1 MRILQII
8 ETGGP
13 GGAETVY
20 SMLSRGLRDRGHDVH
35 CLVGEG
41 TWLPG
46 ELRERGFQPY
56 LRENGGSFDV
66 ALLRQIVLLIR
77 RHNVELVHAHLFDA
91 AVYAGV
97 AAAWCGVPCVTTL
110 HGQVD
115 VNRRGLAQRVKASA
129 LRYGSKA
136 VVAVSNSLRTDLQP
150 ALHIPAERFHVVYNG
165 VEQLHSEPPQRLL
178 QPTSQVSSQAFRLI
192 AVGNIRPAKDYP
204 NLLRAVHHLVQRGV
218 AVHLDIVG
226 QPDGQGLFESLQALL
241 HQLGITANVT
251 FHGFVANPRVLLEQA
266 QAFVLASSQEGF
278 SLATIEAMLAGTPVV
293 ATRSGG
299 PEEII
304 ADEETGLL
312 VPVGNHEALAN
323 AIERLMNEVGKA
335 SALAVAAE
343 QSARTRFSVTA
354 MLDRYEQIFADVR
367 S

>member
-1 MRILQII
+1 
-8 ETGGP
+8 
-13 GGAETVY
+13 
-20 SMLSRGLRDRGHDVH
+20 MLSRGLRDRGHDVH

-66 ALLRQIVLLIR
+66 ALLRQIVSLIR

-115 VNRRGLAQRVKASA
+115 VSRRGLAQRVKASA

-136 VVAVSNSLRTDLQP
+136 VVAVSNSLRDDLQP
-150 ALHIPAERFHVVYNG
+150 ALRIPAKRFHVVYNG
-165 VEQLHSEPPQRLL
+165 VEQLHSDLPDRTIQTGRQDEE
-178 QPTSQVSSQAFRLI
+178 QVFRLI

-226 QPDGQGLFESLQALL
+226 QPDGQGLFESLQALV
-241 HQLGITANVT
+241 QELGIPTHVK

-304 ADEETGLL
+304 DDGETGLL
-312 VPVGNHEALAN
+312 VPVNDSTALAE
-323 AIERLMNEVGKA
+323 AVERLAENPERTKQMVEAA
-335 SALAVAAE
+335 S
-343 QSARTRFSVTA
+343 QRARTRFSVPT
-354 MLDRYEQIFADVR
+354 MLDGYETLYRAVTG
-367 S
+367 